1 MKTAGR
7 ILERIA
13 PALVSTE
20 IINHMNSSSSS
31 TTPPIAI
38 HSVGRSLSESIA
50 GLDAAISDGIIP
62 MPPDISEE
70 KLSHP
75 EYIGFNSARITI
87 FLPSI
92 NNNIARFIHTNV
104 TIFTPELIR
113 CLYYFFIFEKINIHT

>member
-7 ILERIA
+7 ILESIA
-13 PALVSTE
+13 PALLSTE
-20 IINHMNSSSSS
+20 VINHMNSNSSS
-31 TTPPIAI
+31 TTPPIAD
-38 HSVGRSLSESIA
+38 LE
-50 GLDAAISDGIIP
+50 AAISDGIIP

-70 KLSHP
+70 KVSHP